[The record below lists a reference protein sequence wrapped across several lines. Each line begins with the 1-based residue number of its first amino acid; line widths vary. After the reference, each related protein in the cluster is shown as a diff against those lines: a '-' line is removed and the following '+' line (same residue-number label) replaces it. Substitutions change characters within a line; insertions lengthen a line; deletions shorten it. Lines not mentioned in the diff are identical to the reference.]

1 MFYAILL
8 VTLAVALVTS
18 ILVVRFFNE
27 AVKKILSRIVGD
39 DLAEAWRKYMSFAI
53 VVVGVSGGVRIW
65 DLEKFV
71 PNGRESAL
79 ELNGVR
85 WTIQIYRTV
94 IDTLSQIAWVMLLFF
109 LCTMVAYVI
118 MRAVEA
124 RASERNGKAPE

>member
-27 AVKKILSRIVGD
+27 AVRKILSRIVGD

-124 RASERNGKAPE
+124 RANERNGKTPE

>member
-124 RASERNGKAPE
+124 RASERGGKAPE

>member
-27 AVKKILSRIVGD
+27 AVRKILSRIVGD

-124 RASERNGKAPE
+124 RASERGGKTPE

>member
-124 RASERNGKAPE
+124 RNSERGGKAPE

>member
-124 RASERNGKAPE
+124 RNSERGGKTPE

>member
-27 AVKKILSRIVGD
+27 AVRKILSRIVGD

-124 RASERNGKAPE
+124 RNSERGGKTPE

>member
-53 VVVGVSGGVRIW
+53 VVVGVSGGVSTYEIQKY
-65 DLEKFV
+65 LQT
-71 PNGRESAL
+71 GREQTIELTGPMGRSHNAL
-79 ELNGVR
+79 VR
-85 WTIQIYRTV
+85 CIE
-94 IDTLSQIAWVMLLFF
+94 TLPVHLHA
-109 LCTMVAYVI
+109 A
-118 MRAVEA
+118 
-124 RASERNGKAPE
+124 

>member
-124 RASERNGKAPE
+124 RASERGGKTPE

>member
-71 PNGRESAL
+71 PNGRETAL

-124 RASERNGKAPE
+124 RANERNGKTPE

>member
-124 RASERNGKAPE
+124 RANERNGKTPE